1 MTNLL
6 IALAAFLALH
16 SVPAIPPVRAGAI
29 AVLGRRTYLALYS
42 LVSVL
47 VLAWVFQAAL
57 TTDYIPLWEPAG
69 WQAKVTLVTAPIG
82 MFLVLAGLASANP
95 LSITMRHD
103 AAPGAVTTITR
114 HPVLW
119 GFLFWSLGHLVPNG
133 DLRSLILFGGLAL
146 FTISGFALLDRRARK
161 RLGGRFEQMARA
173 SSLVPFAAVLSGRNR
188 LRVDASLLLS
198 ALAAAAITVW
208 LLSGG
213 HALLFG
219 ADPLLA
225 TSF

>member
-6 IALAAFLALH
+6 IALGVFLALH
-16 SVPAIPPVRAGAI
+16 SVPAIAPIRAGAI
-29 AVLGRRTYLALYS
+29 AVLGRRTYLGLYS

-57 TTDYIPLWEPAG
+57 TTDYIPLWQPAG

-82 MFLVLAGLASANP
+82 VFLVLAGLASANP
-95 LSITMRHD
+95 LSITMRQD
-103 AAPGAVTTITR
+103 ERPGAITTVTR

-133 DLRSLILFGGLAL
+133 DLRSLILFGGLAI
-146 FTISGFALLDRRARK
+146 FTASGFALLDRRARK
-161 RLGGRFEQMARA
+161 HLGGRFEQMARA
-173 SSLVPFAAVLSGRNR
+173 SSLLPFAAALSGRNR
-188 LRVDASLLLS
+188 LRVDGPLVLS
-198 ALAAAAITVW
+198 ALLAAAITAW
-208 LLSGG
+208 LLLGG
-213 HALLFG
+213 HAVLFG

-225 TSF
+225 TRF

>member
-6 IALAAFLALH
+6 IALGVFLALH
-16 SVPAIPPVRAGAI
+16 SVPAIAPIRAGAI
-29 AVLGRRTYLALYS
+29 AVLGRRTYLGLYS
-42 LVSVL
+42 LISVL

-57 TTDYIPLWEPAG
+57 TTDYIPLWQPAG

-82 MFLVLAGLASANP
+82 VFLVLAGLASANP
-95 LSITMRHD
+95 LSITLRQD
-103 AAPGAVTTITR
+103 ARPGAITTVTR

-146 FTISGFALLDRRARK
+146 FTVSGFALLDRRARK
-161 RLGGRFEQMARA
+161 RLAARWDQMSRS
-173 SSLVPFAAVLSGRNR
+173 SSLLPFAAVLSGRNR
-188 LRVDASLLLS
+188 LRADGPLLLS
-198 ALAAAAITVW
+198 ALLAAATTAW
-208 LLSGG
+208 LLLGG

>member
-6 IALAAFLALH
+6 IALGVFLALH
-16 SVPAIPPVRAGAI
+16 SVPAIAPIRAGAI
-29 AVLGRRTYLALYS
+29 AVLGRRTYLGLYS
-42 LVSVL
+42 LISVL

-57 TTDYIPLWEPAG
+57 TTDYIPLWQPAG

-82 MFLVLAGLASANP
+82 VFLVLAGLASANP
-95 LSITMRHD
+95 LSITLRQD
-103 AAPGAVTTITR
+103 ARPGAITTVTR

-146 FTISGFALLDRRARK
+146 FTVSGFALLDRRARK
-161 RLGGRFEQMARA
+161 RLADRWDQMSRS
-173 SSLVPFAAVLSGRNR
+173 SSLLPFAAVLSGRNR
-188 LRVDASLLLS
+188 LRADGPLLLS
-198 ALAAAAITVW
+198 ALLAAATTAW
-208 LLSGG
+208 LLLGG

>member
-6 IALAAFLALH
+6 IALGVFLALH
-16 SVPAIPPVRAGAI
+16 SVPAIAPIRAGAI
-29 AVLGRRTYLALYS
+29 AVLGRRTYLGLYS
-42 LVSVL
+42 LISVL

-57 TTDYIPLWEPAG
+57 TTDYIPLWQPAG

-82 MFLVLAGLASANP
+82 VFLVLAGLASANP
-95 LSITMRHD
+95 LSITLRQD
-103 AAPGAVTTITR
+103 ARPGAITTVTR

-146 FTISGFALLDRRARK
+146 FTVSGFALLDRRARK
-161 RLGGRFEQMARA
+161 RLADRWEQMSRA
-173 SSLVPFAAVLSGRNR
+173 SSLLPFAAVLSGRNR
-188 LRVDASLLLS
+188 LRVDGPLLLS
-198 ALAAAAITVW
+198 ALLATAITAW
-208 LLSGG
+208 LLLGG

>member
-1 MTNLL
+1 MSNLL
-6 IALAAFLALH
+6 IALGAFLALH
-16 SVPAIPPVRAGAI
+16 SVPAIPPIRAGAI
-29 AVLGRRTYLALYS
+29 AVLGRRTYLGLYS
-42 LVSVL
+42 LVSVV

-57 TTDYIPLWEPAG
+57 TTDYIPLWQPAG

-82 MFLVLAGLASANP
+82 VFLVLAGLASANP
-95 LSITMRHD
+95 LSITLRQD
-103 AAPGAVTTITR
+103 ARPGAITTITR

-146 FTISGFALLDRRARK
+146 FTVSGFALLDRRARK
-161 RLGGRFEQMARA
+161 RLAARWDQMSRA
-173 SSLVPFAAVLSGRNR
+173 SSLLPFAAALSGRNR
-188 LRVDASLLLS
+188 LRVDGPLLLS
-198 ALAAAAITVW
+198 ALLAAAITAW
-208 LLSGG
+208 LLLGG

-225 TSF
+225 TAF

>member
-29 AVLGRRTYLALYS
+29 AALGRRTYLGLYS
-42 LVSVL
+42 LISVL

-69 WQAKVTLVTAPIG
+69 WQARVTLVTAPIG
-82 MFLVLAGLASANP
+82 VFLVLAGLVSANP
-95 LSITMRHD
+95 LSITMRQD
-103 AAPGAVTTITR
+103 ASPGAITTVTR

-146 FTISGFALLDRRARK
+146 FTVSGFVLLDRRARK
-161 RLGGRFEQMARA
+161 RLGARFEQMARA

-188 LRVDASLLLS
+188 LRIDAPLLLS
-198 ALAAAAITVW
+198 ALAAAAMTGW

-225 TSF
+225 TTF

>member
-6 IALAAFLALH
+6 TALAVFLALH
-16 SVPAIPPVRAGAI
+16 SVPAIPPIRAGAI
-29 AVLGRRTYLALYS
+29 AMLGQRIYLGLYS

-57 TTDYIPLWEPAG
+57 STDYIPLWEPAG
-69 WQAKVTLVTAPIG
+69 WQAKVALVTAPIG

-95 LSITMRHD
+95 LSITLRQNTG
-103 AAPGAVTTITR
+103 PGAITTITR

-133 DLRSLILFGGLAL
+133 DLRSLVLFGGLAL
-146 FTISGFALLDRRARK
+146 FTVSGFALLDRRARK
-161 RLGGRFEQMARA
+161 RLAGRWVQMAKA
-173 SSLVPFAAVLSGRNR
+173 SSLMPFAAALSGRNR
-188 LRVDASLLLS
+188 LRVDEPLLLS
-198 ALAAAAITVW
+198 VLASAALTGW

-213 HALLFG
+213 HAVLFG

-225 TSF
+225 ATF

>member
-16 SVPAIPPVRAGAI
+16 SVPAIPPIRAGAI
-29 AVLGRRTYLALYS
+29 AMLGRRTYLGLYS
-42 LVSVL
+42 LISVL

-57 TTDYIPLWEPAG
+57 TTEYIPLWEPAG

-82 MFLVLAGLASANP
+82 MFLVLAGLASSNP
-95 LSITMRHD
+95 LSITMRQET
-103 AAPGAVTTITR
+103 APGAITAITR

-146 FTISGFALLDRRARK
+146 FTVSGFALLDRRARK
-161 RLGGRFEQMARA
+161 RLAGRWDQMAKA
-173 SSLVPFAAVLSGRNR
+173 SSLVPFAAALSGRNR
-188 LRVDASLLLS
+188 LRIDAPLLLS
-198 ALAAAAITVW
+198 ALAAAAITGW

>member
-6 IALAAFLALH
+6 IALGVFLALH
-16 SVPAIPPVRAGAI
+16 SVPAIAPIRAGAI
-29 AVLGRRTYLALYS
+29 AVLGRRTYLGLYS
-42 LVSVL
+42 LISVL

-57 TTDYIPLWEPAG
+57 TTDYIPLWQPAG

-82 MFLVLAGLASANP
+82 VFLVLAGLASANP
-95 LSITMRHD
+95 LSITLRQD
-103 AAPGAVTTITR
+103 ARPGAITTVTR

-146 FTISGFALLDRRARK
+146 FTVSGFALLDRRARK
-161 RLGGRFEQMARA
+161 RLAARWDQMSRA
-173 SSLVPFAAVLSGRNR
+173 SSLLPFAAALSGRNR
-188 LRVDASLLLS
+188 LRVDGPLLLS
-198 ALAAAAITVW
+198 ALLAAAITAW
-208 LLSGG
+208 LLLGG
-213 HALLFG
+213 HVLLFG